1 MMNLTAKTFMH
12 SALLSI
18 ALLACTTTKQA
29 PKPETSIDESIL
41 LSQQNADA
49 SIWYNTSAE
58 NYYLYSQTYAYATSL
73 LAEKLT
79 SLKPGMP
86 PAVVLDIDETV
97 LDNSPYMLE
106 LVQRGETYAEESWDK
121 WVNKANC
128 NVLPGAKEFLSF
140 CEENGVTV
148 YYISN
153 RSYKLLDATMQNM
166 NRFQLPNV
174 DPDHVLLKQDE
185 SDKTDRRAQA
195 TRENNVLLYI
205 GDNLRDFDEIFKDRT
220 SSYGK
225 ELVKQ
230 RLPEMLPQYII
241 LPNPMYGQ
249 WQSIFEFPKDAAPAD
264 KAKAKVKQAQPMD
277 Y

>member
-1 MMNLTAKTFMH
+1 MMTPTAKTFMH
-12 SALLSI
+12 SVLLSI
-18 ALLACTTTKQA
+18 ALIACTTSKQTPQA
-29 PKPETSIDESIL
+29 NASIDESIL

-49 SIWYNTSAE
+49 AIWYNTSAE
-58 NYYLYSQTYAYATSL
+58 NYYLYRQTYAYATSM

-79 SLKPGMP
+79 KLKPGMP
-86 PAVVLDIDETV
+86 PAVVLDLDETV
-97 LDNSPYMLE
+97 LDNSPYMLD
-106 LVQRGETYAEESWDK
+106 LVQRGETYSEESWAK

-128 NVLPGAKEFLSF
+128 NVSPGAKEFLSF

-148 YYISN
+148 FYISN
-153 RSYKLLDATMQNM
+153 RSIKLLDPTMENM
-166 NRFQLPNV
+166 NRYQLPNV

-185 SDKTDRRAQA
+185 SDKTARRGLA

-205 GDNLRDFDEIFKDRT
+205 GDNLLDFDEIFRDR
-220 SSYGK
+220 SQSYGK

-230 RLPEMLPQYII
+230 RLEEMLPQYII

-249 WQSIFEFPKDAAPAD
+249 WQSIFNFPKDAAPAD
-264 KAKAKVKQAQPMD
+264 KAKAKVKQAQPLD